1 MRQMIDSKRI
11 LAIDIGGGTQDIL
24 LYDAAQPVENCV
36 QLILPAPTVIVAGR
50 IRRATAAG
58 RPVFLTG
65 ELMGGGACVSAL
77 KRHLRAGLAAYATP
91 QAALTVRDN
100 PDEVRQLGVQIV
112 ETCPDPAA
120 LPITTGDLDLAHL
133 RAALAPYDVDL
144 PETVAVAVQDHGQ
157 CLSGRNRV
165 LRFRMWREFVLCGGD
180 LQSLLYLTPP
190 PHLTRMRAI
199 QAAHPGALLMDT
211 AAAAIW
217 GALEDPRV
225 AAHRDEGLVVLNV
238 GNQHILG
245 ALVQGMRIWGLFE
258 HHTVLVDRADL
269 QALVQALATAT
280 LTDEA
285 VLAANG
291 HGATIHP
298 EYRPW
303 GGAPFV
309 AVTGPRRAL
318 ADGLGYYP
326 AAPYGDMMLAGA
338 FGLVAAVRRLSAP
351 ERGKEA

>member
-1 MRQMIDSKRI
+1 MLDTNRI

-24 LYDAAQPVENCV
+24 LYDSSQPVEDCV

-58 RPVFLTG
+58 RPVFLSG
-65 ELMGGGACVSAL
+65 RLMGGGACVSAL

-91 QAALTVRDN
+91 EAALTVRDN
-100 PDEVRQLGVQIV
+100 LDQVRQLGVQIV
-112 ETCPDPAA
+112 EACPDPAA
-120 LPITTGDLDLAHL
+120 IPILTGDLDLPRL
-133 RAALAPYDVDL
+133 RDALAPYDVDL
-144 PETVAVAVQDHGQ
+144 PQTLAVAVQDHGQ

-165 LRFRMWREFVLCGGD
+165 LRFQMWREFVLAGGSLRD
-180 LQSLLYLTPP
+180 LVYLTPP

-199 QAAHPGALLMDT
+199 QQAYPGAILMDT

-217 GALEDPRV
+217 GALEDPQV
-225 AAHRDEGLVVLNV
+225 AAHREEGLVVVNV
-238 GNQHILG
+238 GNQHTLG
-245 ALVQGMRIWGLFE
+245 ALVQGGRIWGLFE
-258 HHTVLVDRADL
+258 HHTVLIERAGL
-269 QALVQALATAT
+269 QALVQALVDAT

-298 EYRPW
+298 AYRPW
-303 GGAPFV
+303 QPAPFV

-318 ADGLGYYP
+318 ADGLGYHP
-326 AAPYGDMMLAGA
+326 AAPYGDMMLAGS
-338 FGLVAAVRRLSAP
+338 FGLVAAVRHLLASSGGMASF
-351 ERGKEA
+351 